1 MSAPTAAAGEAVPLH
16 VEVSGAGEPIALA
29 HGFGGSARNFRPQ
42 LRALRE
48 RARSIVYDARGHA
61 RSGAPAAA
69 ADYAPACFVADLGR
83 VLDGAGAARAVVGG
97 LSMGAGV
104 ALRFAL
110 AQPQRV
116 RGLVLAAFPA
126 GGGHGIAAHALAF
139 ARALDAEGVA
149 AAGERFV
156 WGKGSGLNERDAA
169 LIRQGFLEHRPHAL
183 AHVLRELI
191 AVQPSVEEMAPE
203 LHHLETPTLVIAG
216 ANDAPSVA
224 ASRALAAALPRAR
237 LVIVPNA
244 GHVVN
249 LAQPAAFDAA
259 LLGFLDE
266 IVFAAV

>member
-1 MSAPTAAAGEAVPLH
+1 
-16 VEVSGAGEPIALA
+16 
-29 HGFGGSARNFRPQ
+29 
-42 LRALRE
+42 
-48 RARSIVYDARGHA
+48 
-61 RSGAPAAA
+61 
-69 ADYAPACFVADLGR
+69 
-83 VLDGAGAARAVVGG
+83 
-97 LSMGAGV
+97 MGAGV

-110 AQPQRV
+110 EQPQRV

-126 GGGHGIAAHALAF
+126 GGGRGIAAHALAF
-139 ARALDAEGVA
+139 ARVLDAEGVA

-156 WGKGSGLNERDAA
+156 WGKGSGMTARDAA
-169 LIRQGFLEHRPHAL
+169 LVRQGFLEHRPHAL

-191 AVQPSVEEMAPE
+191 AVQPAVEEIAPE

-237 LVIVPNA
+237 LVIVPDA

-266 IVFAAV
+266 KAFAAT